1 MPSKLRSFWIRFSS
15 GIQYSH
21 PIALFPWSSIRR
33 VGQSRLMAM
42 TIVVPLVGS
51 LLLFNQHLINLLT
64 LSPAIIGKW
73 FDGIGSDEASKMLT
87 FSRLYYLYFGLSF
100 LGMGSAMFAMLCPI
114 DVKNNASVREYLQA
128 EGDLVTRARMGLIIP
143 NIAEQFLS
151 YFGNDDFGES
161 PTRIARLS
169 EPREFTSLYYQV
181 FHEIYLAFQR
191 SQEVPEGDVEE
202 NSVLSEDEFADHRG
216 RPDVQKIAQVLY
228 MGTGAHQYII
238 HEIQNLSAMPA
249 HKNDVLTLQY
259 QALDH
264 SKPWSRV
271 IVTGFYA
278 LGFTL
283 LFIPT
288 LISFVKITAQT
299 VGTKL

>member
-1 MPSKLRSFWIRFSS
+1 
-15 GIQYSH
+15 
-21 PIALFPWSSIRR
+21 
-33 VGQSRLMAM
+33 
-42 TIVVPLVGS
+42 
-51 LLLFNQHLINLLT
+51 
-64 LSPAIIGKW
+64 
-73 FDGIGSDEASKMLT
+73 
-87 FSRLYYLYFGLSF
+87 
-100 LGMGSAMFAMLCPI
+100 MFAMLCPI

-151 YFGNDDFGES
+151 YYGNDEFDEL
-161 PTRIARLS
+161 PTRMARLS
-169 EPREFTSLYYQV
+169 EPKEFTSLYHQV
-181 FHEIYLAFQR
+181 F
-191 SQEVPEGDVEE
+191 QEMYVALQTTQEMPEGDVDD
-202 NSVLSEDEFADHRG
+202 NSVLPEDEFADHRG
-216 RPDVQKIAQVLY
+216 RPDVYKISQALY
-228 MGTGAHQYII
+228 MGTGAQQFII

-271 IVTGFYA
+271 IVTSFYA

-288 LISFVKITAQT
+288 LISFVKITAQM
-299 VGTKL
+299 VGRL